1 MHGPKDVIEVLK
13 AQHDEIRALLEKTRS
28 WRGVNWHAF
37 DDLTRLLAVHET
49 SEEEVVY
56 PAIRATGAYGGRL
69 AEARAREEERAALMV
84 TELEGMGT
92 AAFVPAFER
101 LRAFVLAHAD
111 AEETEVFAV
120 LRTTHSPEELR
131 SMARML
137 EVAVKAAPGRARGHR
152 RRRARTGPAAAIEAT
167 VRDAIRQ
174 AS

>member
-49 SEEEVVY
+49 AEREVVY
-56 PAIRATGAYGGRL
+56 PAIRTVAGYGERL
-69 AEARAREEERAALMV
+69 AEARAREEERAARMV
-84 TELEGMGT
+84 TELEGMD
-92 AAFVPAFER
+92 APAFVPAFER
-101 LRAFVLAHAD
+101 LRDYVLAHAD

-120 LRTTHSPEELR
+120 LATTHSPEELR
-131 SMARML
+131 SMAHML
-137 EVAVKAAPGRARGHR
+137 EVALKAAPGRGRRHG
-152 RRRARTGPAAAIEAT
+152 RRRAGAGPAAVIEAT
-167 VRDAIRQ
+167 VRDAIRK